1 MAGVIRP
8 SGGIFSDGVTRRG
21 RAVSCAAA
29 VATIDPMEREDLFER
44 VSAGGAPLTV
54 SPAGELSVLDGG
66 RFDVPP
72 VRTIAC
78 PRVESTDKVRAL
90 GSSAVS
96 SATTTNSNRSEY
108 GERRE
113 DCHDD

>member
-1 MAGVIRP
+1 MAGVVRP
-8 SGGIFSDGVTRRG
+8 NGGIFSDGGTRRG

-29 VATIDPMEREDLFER
+29 VAIIDPTEREDVFGH
-44 VSAGGAPLTV
+44 VSVGGAPLTV
-54 SPAGELSVLDGG
+54 LLSGEMSMLDGG

-72 VRTIAC
+72 ARTIAC
-78 PRVESTDKVRAL
+78 PRAESTDRVRAL

-96 SATTTNSNRSEY
+96 SATTTNSNRNEY

>member
-1 MAGVIRP
+1 MAGVVQP
-8 SGGIFSDGVTRRG
+8 NGGIFSDEVTRRG
-21 RAVSCAAA
+21 RVASCAAA
-29 VATIDPMEREDLFER
+29 VATIDPMEREDLFRR

-54 SPAGELSVLDGG
+54 SLSGELSMLDGG
-66 RFDVPP
+66 RFDVAP

-78 PRVESTDKVRAL
+78 PRVESTDRVRAF